1 MTTSVITASTV
12 GNVEKMRR
20 NRPRHRGTT
29 MESESRMI
37 FTPREKSVYRQL
49 DHARIAAQI
58 GTTLLTDF
66 GGELEF
72 IELRDFVSTMETHGV
87 INRRVVHD
95 IAIRTS
101 TIASVVHSMMND
113 GRLVGGYE
121 MKAGRRVGFL
131 MLSPDESELRNAQ
144 IKRRQAKAK
153 AKRIERD
160 RLRKEARANGQPLKM
175 TRRQRRRQAA
185 HNQARALAA
194 QKKGRSSAM
203 VPSTRAA

>member
-12 GNVEKMRR
+12 GNVEKMRH

-58 GTTLLTDF
+58 GTKLLTDF

-72 IELRDFVSTMETHGV
+72 IELRDFVSTMEAHGV

-95 IAIRTS
+95 IASHMFAQGTTQLPSERHIEDRFRDVIPFSRSNAEDVAALRAWASGRCIPAGTPQTDHMYSGTS
-101 TIASVVHSMMND
+101 T
-113 GRLVGGYE
+113 
-121 MKAGRRVGFL
+121 RRVVI
-131 MLSPDESELRNAQ
+131 S
-144 IKRRQAKAK
+144 
-153 AKRIERD
+153 
-160 RLRKEARANGQPLKM
+160 
-175 TRRQRRRQAA
+175 
-185 HNQARALAA
+185 
-194 QKKGRSSAM
+194 
-203 VPSTRAA
+203 